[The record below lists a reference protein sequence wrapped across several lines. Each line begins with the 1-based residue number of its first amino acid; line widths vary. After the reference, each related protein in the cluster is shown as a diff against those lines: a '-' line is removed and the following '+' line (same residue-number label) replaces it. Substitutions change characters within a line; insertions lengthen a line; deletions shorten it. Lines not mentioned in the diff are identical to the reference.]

1 MVELS
6 SMPPKKRPSGGGL
19 DSPFKSADRLYK
31 EDNAKSENRKRFERW
46 TDAIVRERK
55 LSPDWKDDPDAELK
69 VKWIDGKSKVSPIQ
83 KKLKG

>member
-1 MVELS
+1 
-6 SMPPKKRPSGGGL
+6 MPAKKSPPSGGL

-31 EDNAKSENRKRFERW
+31 EDKFKSENQKRFERW

-55 LSPDWKDDPDAELK
+55 ISPDWKDDPEAELK
-69 VKWIDGKSKVSPIQ
+69 VKWLDGKSKVSPVQ

>member
-1 MVELS
+1 MEELS
-6 SMPPKKRPSGGGL
+6 SMPPRKRPPGGGL

-31 EDNAKSENRKRFERW
+31 EDAAKSENRKRFERW

-55 LSPDWKDDPDAELK
+55 LAPDWKDDPDADLK
-69 VKWIDGKSKVSPIQ
+69 VKWIEGKSKVPPRQ